1 MSRSAVD
8 QLKSSALALDEASID
23 RLYGLEPVF
32 EPVQSEAYGELGVFV
47 ELPCPW
53 CGEIYG
59 SMLDLTDASRCYIE
73 DCQVCCRP
81 IEVTLQVDEDGVFRS
96 LSTRQAQ

>member
-8 QLKSSALALDEASID
+8 QLKSSAMTLDEASID

-32 EPVQSEAYGELGVFV
+32 DPAKGEVHGELGIFV

-59 SMLDLTDASRCYIE
+59 SMLDLTDASRAYIE
-73 DCQVCCRP
+73 DCQVCCSP
-81 IEVTLQVDEDGVFRS
+81 IEVS
-96 LSTRQAQ
+96 LEVNEEGALASLTTRPAQ